1 MNFIPLTFDLS
12 AKFFFH
18 SDKVIVKKFLESV
31 LNIKIN
37 EYKLLENELPVTN
50 FKEYHMTTDIV
61 LKVDNE
67 LIVNIEIN
75 RTYFKYVLNK
85 SLSYLG
91 KFITIRVSRGN
102 NVNDPKYDIIQLNL
116 NAESY
121 VNDKAKRVVR
131 LMYEDSN
138 EIFTENV
145 KMIISNIDK
154 YSKMYYNGDRRDE
167 VAFVA
172 IFETDSFEKLD
183 EMLKGRVPDEN
194 RINFIRRYKEMCQNP
209 EYITAYEKEK
219 GERSVINSMI
229 ENATNDGIE
238 QGIEQGL
245 EQGIEQ
251 GRKQEKIKMAR
262 QMLEK
267 NYDIKE
273 ISDII
278 GLSIEEI
285 KNLESQE

>member
-1 MNFIPLTFDLS
+1 MKFIPLTFDLS

-18 SDKVIVKKFLESV
+18 SDEVIVKRFLESV
-31 LNIKIN
+31 LNIKVN
-37 EYKLLENELPVTN
+37 EYEFLENELPVTN

-61 LKVDNE
+61 LKVNGE

-75 RTYFKYVLNK
+75 RTYFKNVLNK
-85 SLSYLG
+85 SLGYLS
-91 KFITIRVSRGN
+91 KFITIRVSRGEDIKN
-102 NVNDPKYDIIQLNL
+102 PKYDIIQLNL

-138 EIFTENV
+138 EIFSENV

-154 YSKMYYNGDRRDE
+154 YSKMYYNGDRSDE
-167 VAFVA
+167 VAFIA
-172 IFETDSFEKLD
+172 LFEADSFEKLD

-194 RINFIRRYKEMCQNP
+194 RINFIRRYMDMCREP
-209 EYITAYEKEK
+209 EFITAYEKEM
-219 GERSVINSMI
+219 GERSVINSMM

-238 QGIEQGL
+238 LGI

-251 GRKQEKIKMAR
+251 GVAQTVMR
-262 QMLEK
+262 MLEK
-267 NYDIKE
+267 KYDIKE
-273 ISDII
+273 ISEITGLDFEKIKEI
-278 GLSIEEI
+278 G
-285 KNLESQE
+285 NQE